1 MKQRNV
7 KKQMKRHKK
16 IDVLGALWVLKS
28 QLISALVKLK
38 VTVINVSS
46 YVAMTLMRG
55 NTHEIIKIFCTID
68 Y

>member
-1 MKQRNV
+1 MGGLT
-7 KKQMKRHKK
+7 

-46 YVAMTLMRG
+46 YVAMTTVVL
-55 NTHEIIKIFCTID
+55 
-68 Y
+68 